1 MRDYTWTFFLLDI
14 PDGAAGGNIHVRVA
28 SEAKISGEI
37 YARYGGFPS
46 LSNWDYFYA
55 NSTSN
60 SNGSMFFKLYD
71 ASDKSVSFYIIYARG
86 GTWSFGLRHPI
97 SNRRSSIV
105 ETSMSISLERCPEK
119 CSSHGACKSVL
130 DSSGLTFYRF
140 VYDDSWELSYWVQF
154 LHAINLPFSVSA
166 IVIGATEALI
176 AVLNWFLLQVKHCVF
191 VTFGLMP
198 VSLAI
203 LREPLLHPMV
213 FVSIFESLHLA
224 LKIWIWN

>member
-1 MRDYTWTFFLLDI
+1 MQTFLRRTPYVAFESYYLPISEEVSSGSASFPLGHLLSNSSDGDYTWTFFLLDV

-86 GTWSFGLRHPI
+86 GTWSFGLRLPI
-97 SNRRSSIV
+97 SNRHSSVV
-105 ETSMSISLERCPEK
+105 ETIMSISLERCPEK
-119 CSSHGACKSVL
+119 CSSRGACKSVL

-140 VYDDSWELSYWVQF
+140 VYDDF
-154 LHAINLPFSVSA
+154 
-166 IVIGATEALI
+166 
-176 AVLNWFLLQVKHCVF
+176 
-191 VTFGLMP
+191 
-198 VSLAI
+198 
-203 LREPLLHPMV
+203 
-213 FVSIFESLHLA
+213 
-224 LKIWIWN
+224 